1 MACDIEKTASGVI
14 FRNPVAALIVV
25 CLLLIA
31 YLLSPGSWL
40 PSLVGF
46 VFCRGIRRPIADGI
60 RYIFHNPS
68 VIGYN
73 SAHLAR
79 YQRHR
84 ATKGVGSRRHS
95 KRPRSTLQK
104 KPTRTVDR
112 PQAGKNSAGWL
123 AGLSCR
129 SHPCRAERVK
139 NAGTAETDEIR
150 VVLAV
155 AGLRNPCPDHSER
168 HRERHNRIPIP
179 ARIETV

>member
-40 PSLVGF
+40 PSPVGF

-73 SAHLAR
+73 SAHLTR

-84 ATKGVGSRRHS
+84 ATKGSIDGRDNVQ
-95 KRPRSTLQK
+95 L
-104 KPTRTVDR
+104 
-112 PQAGKNSAGWL
+112 
-123 AGLSCR
+123 
-129 SHPCRAERVK
+129 RV
-139 NAGTAETDEIR
+139 
-150 VVLAV
+150 
-155 AGLRNPCPDHSER
+155 
-168 HRERHNRIPIP
+168 
-179 ARIETV
+179 ARIVVIDATLSTPKTYSMNSWRDYSKLIAGVNQ